1 MARRSLRTRTALVS
15 GLGFFVISAV
25 LLIAVGQLVQ
35 QRVADTPEQ
44 TTELLVTELGLEA
57 DDVTE
62 LTVTDPSGNSVTADQ
77 IRMLLQ
83 RVVETTR
90 TDIARIFLLVLPVLA
105 AAAAAVGWWLAGRAT
120 RPVLA
125 VTSHARQVSSESL
138 DARVDYV
145 GPDDE
150 LSDLAHEFDTMMER
164 LEHAFAAQ
172 KQFSAA
178 ASHELRTPLTVIR
191 TELDVA
197 LDTPNPSREELD
209 DMAEG
214 VRSAIAR
221 SEKVIDG
228 LLTLA
233 RSGIVD
239 LTAEADLADVVS
251 QALDDAQEAIAARGI
266 TVRKT
271 VASGTEVWCDPVL
284 IERMICNL
292 VDNAVRYNDEGGS
305 LEIDVIWSSGD
316 VITRIANTGPEL
328 DEATVARLG
337 EPFYRA
343 SFSGRVP
350 GTGLGVAI
358 ARSIAEAHGGGL
370 EIEPRAGSGVVATV
384 TLPGRETRN
393 GRAS

>member
-1 MARRSLRTRTALVS
+1 M
-15 GLGFFVISAV
+15 
-25 LLIAVGQLVQ
+25 
-35 QRVADTPEQ
+35 
-44 TTELLVTELGLEA
+44 
-57 DDVTE
+57 
-62 LTVTDPSGNSVTADQ
+62 
-77 IRMLLQ
+77 
-83 RVVETTR
+83 
-90 TDIARIFLLVLPVLA
+90 
-105 AAAAAVGWWLAGRAT
+105 
-120 RPVLA
+120 
-125 VTSHARQVSSESL
+125 SSESL

-284 IERMICNL
+284 IERMIRNL

-343 SFSGRVP
+343 SFSGQVP

-384 TLPGRETRN
+384 TLPGRETGN